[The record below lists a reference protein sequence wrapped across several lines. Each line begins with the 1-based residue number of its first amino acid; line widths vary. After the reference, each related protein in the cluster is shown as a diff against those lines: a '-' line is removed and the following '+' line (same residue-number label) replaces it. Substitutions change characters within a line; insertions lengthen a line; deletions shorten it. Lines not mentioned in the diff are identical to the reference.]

1 MGPSLGN
8 FFVCECKWSSMY
20 VSSLCAENKS
30 CKIDAISPII
40 EYYDPVKDKQT
51 EDSNKNKPINETSQ
65 IILHKDT
72 LEVNPGKWNFI

>member
-1 MGPSLGN
+1 
-8 FFVCECKWSSMY
+8 MY

-30 CKIDAISPII
+30 CKIDAISPVI

-72 LEVNPGKWNFI
+72 

>member
-1 MGPSLGN
+1 MN
-8 FFVCECKWSSMY
+8 
-20 VSSLCAENKS
+20 VSSFCGENKS
-30 CKIDAISPII
+30 CKIYAISPVI